1 MSDDVT
7 TQEPCLPPV
16 TRRWLAKFITMD
28 TIIIVVVVI
37 FSAGLLWANVE
48 DSIADSLEDSSTALQ
63 ASKEAADLARA
74 ATDIAHKN
82 SAKLEVI
89 EENQEKMS
97 EADEKRYEQ
106 NRVALGVVQED
117 IKKILSELGRLRD

>member
-7 TQEPCLPPV
+7 AQEPCLPPV

-74 ATDIAHKN
+74 ATDIAQKN